1 MCPSFDDPGS
11 GLPRSY
17 LPWNLTVFPEV
28 QNIHRGGAN
37 CHFLKSLIFLWRVV
51 YSPLSTLSW
60 HVFGYD
66 CFSLTFPAHFLLR
79 SSPTSVCIGLCDA
92 TLLNIFHT
100 ILHWFPLESVN
111 VHIAF
116 SKPQNSLQISIP
128 TSVQRCICRKPTS
141 NATLS
146 NYTWLSFKCHWQ
158 TTSQCYN
165 RRIEARSVKTRI
177 NSNFFNQTLHIEFL

>member
-28 QNIHRGGAN
+28 QNVHRGGAY

-66 CFSLTFPAHFLLR
+66 CFYLTVPAHFLLR

-92 TLLNIFHT
+92 TLLNIFHI

-111 VHIAF
+111 FILLSANHKIHCKHQSQLLYSVAF
-116 SKPQNSLQISIP
+116 AASQRRMQRCQITPDCHSNVIGKPQA
-128 TSVQRCICRKPTS
+128 SVITEELKRGAWKR
-141 NATLS
+141 
-146 NYTWLSFKCHWQ
+146 
-158 TTSQCYN
+158 
-165 RRIEARSVKTRI
+165 E
-177 NSNFFNQTLHIEFL
+177 